1 MYRHPCTVTF
11 EEAVTR
17 KRPIFYTDCYRFFFF
32 FFLFD
37 IRSHNTGNS
46 DDLPYL
52 DSIFYFQAFRD
63 FFFHKLESHFSLLN
77 FVDRNNFVKKI
88 SSKYLLATTLLE
100 SHVHGSSCSSVCRTV
115 ALGPRRRWTR
125 CEKMNRAK
133 SEFNGGGSRALLDP
147 PRSGRE

>member
-77 FVDRNNFVKKI
+77 FVDRNNIVKKI
-88 SSKYLLATTLLE
+88 SSKSICSRRRCSNRTYTDLPVPRFGGLGTPTTLD
-100 SHVHGSSCSSVCRTV
+100 
-115 ALGPRRRWTR
+115 ALRKNEPCKKRV
-125 CEKMNRAK
+125 
-133 SEFNGGGSRALLDP
+133 
-147 PRSGRE
+147 

>member
-1 MYRHPCTVTF
+1 MRLHVPSKCIDILVPLLLK
-11 EEAVTR
+11 
-17 KRPIFYTDCYRFFFF
+17 KRLRESGQFSTPIATDSSSFS

-77 FVDRNNFVKKI
+77 FVDRNNIVKKI
-88 SSKYLLATTLLE
+88 SSK
-100 SHVHGSSCSSVCRTV
+100 SICS
-115 ALGPRRRWTR
+115 RRR
-125 CEKMNRAK
+125 CSNRTYTDLPVPRFVGRWPWDPDDAGCVAK
-133 SEFNGGGSRALLDP
+133 K
-147 PRSGRE
+147 

>member
-88 SSKYLLATTLLE
+88 SSK
-100 SHVHGSSCSSVCRTV
+100 SICS
-115 ALGPRRRWTR
+115 RRR
-125 CEKMNRAK
+125 CSNRTYTDLPVPRFVGRWPWDPDDAGCVAK
-133 SEFNGGGSRALLDP
+133 K
-147 PRSGRE
+147 